1 VKRVGSLVVA
11 LFKDWG
17 RNREAVFFA
26 VLFPILLLVIFS
38 TVFASGPVE
47 FTVFVQNNDV
57 VDGEPTNL
65 SATFVDSLEGTD
77 PITVQHI
84 ESGRNITDWSQ
95 ANRTTGSKR
104 VVVVPEGFARQVRNA
119 TVQARLNVIVDTV
132 ARARQGANDT
142 QQAAFQDRLADT
154 RDRVAANTSGSAEI
168 LFLSSSD
175 DQTAPAIRGILTSVI
190 SRFNDEALGV
200 DTPPTNLTTAD
211 LGAENLSSADYY
223 LPAFIAALVLIN
235 GVMGLTVTV
244 AGFNADGTLKRLA
257 ATPLRKRDWIL
268 ATVIQQSIL
277 AVVLTGVMVVV
288 AQVFFGVTAT
298 PGLPA
303 LALVLLAAI
312 GFGALGMTLGS
323 FVSDPDAASSLA
335 NAIAFPLMFLSG
347 VFWEVELMPEFLQTL
362 ATLLPVYHFH
372 RGLRRLMIV
381 GTTDGVAVAF
391 AFLGAMAAVFLALA
405 VYTTGWRD
413 FE

>member
-1 VKRVGSLVVA
+1 MKRVGSLVVA

>member
-1 VKRVGSLVVA
+1 MKRVAALVVA

-65 SATFVDSLEGTD
+65 SATFVDSLEETD

-84 ESGRNITDWSQ
+84 ESGRNITDWSR

-142 QQAAFQDRLADT
+142 QQAAFQDGLAET

-175 DQTAPAIRGILTSVI
+175 DQTAPAIRGILSSII

-298 PGLPA
+298 PGLLA